1 MPNDAPRPSVPA
13 ISRYVKNDHGDE
25 AHAQDGPAPKV
36 KHATKRCSICKFTL
50 PTSSFY
56 PRRARATSGGD
67 GLRSTCKECARV
79 ASAFTTPTKRLS
91 RLLSNARYR
100 AQNRGSPFPSDLTTS
115 DLVSLL
121 EAQSGLCALTG
132 VPLTFHTVPDGD
144 RRALSSAASI
154 DRIDNSLSYCRDN
167 IQLVTATAN
176 RMKGALT
183 ERALLEQSIMIVET
197 LSKRL

>member
-1 MPNDAPRPSVPA
+1 MPNDAPHPSVPA
-13 ISRYVKNDHGDE
+13 IGSHVKNDHGDE
-25 AHAQDGPAPKV
+25 AHAQDGPTPKV
-36 KHATKRCSICKFTL
+36 KHETKQCKTCKFTL

-56 PRRARATSGGD
+56 RRRASTPAGEG
-67 GLRSTCKECARV
+67 GLRTICKECTRV

-91 RLLSNARYR
+91 RLLSHARYR
-100 AQNRGSPFPSDLTTS
+100 TQSRGSSFPPDFTTS
-115 DLVSLL
+115 DLVFLL

-132 VPLTFHTVPDGD
+132 VPLTFHAVPDGD

-154 DRIDNSLSYCRDN
+154 DRIDNSLGYCRDN
-167 IQLVTATAN
+167 IQLVTTTAN

-183 ERALLEQSIMIVET
+183 ERALLEQSILVVET